1 MRTGAVNVKTD
12 KSAIKGPHR
21 KLFSIDNLDIQYS
34 SHLSVN
40 ELDNFNELVDLF
52 HKNDL
57 KYLFTNQ
64 LAATLGTGA

>member
-1 MRTGAVNVKTD
+1 MSKLIKVPL
-12 KSAIKGPHR
+12 KGPHR
-21 KLFSIDNLDIQYS
+21 KLFSTDNLDIQYS

-57 KYLFTNQ
+57 KYLFSAFRIVFAN
-64 LAATLGTGA
+64 